1 MRFCRLR
8 SFAYKIYYVIF
19 KILLDKYKLLWYNP
33 IKIKKEIHIVLKN
46 VDGNSVFAKVP
57 FGVIQASNKIN
68 QYLLPTYLYLAVNK
82 NIFGEVKTS
91 IRSIREEYINTA
103 NRAYWHEDEFYEA
116 LIILTSNIVDE
127 ESNSIIDNLID
138 IKNLEHLS
146 QMELRCN
153 NSADSSNFDEQV
165 KNLIKEFDDEID
177 YPLKKKDM
185 IISINSFQ
193 TGKGFVK
200 CSYQEYNLF
209 REFQSFL
216 KKNNSRISICQAMNT
231 YYTIKFIIRR
241 NEALIN
247 LGLAKKNCSDQVSK
261 SLLKKECCFADNTA
275 KCVLQIL
282 KSMNLIEVFNNPK
295 KENDYYI
302 KLNKNINESETQQ

>member
-1 MRFCRLR
+1 M
-8 SFAYKIYYVIF
+8 
-19 KILLDKYKLLWYNP
+19 
-33 IKIKKEIHIVLKN
+33 KN
-46 VDGNSVFAKVP
+46 TDGNSVFAKIP

-91 IRSIREEYINTA
+91 VRSIREEYINTA
-103 NRAYWHEDEFYEA
+103 NRTYWHEDEFYEA
-116 LIILTSNIVDE
+116 LIVLTSNIIDE
-127 ESNSIIDNLID
+127 ENNSIIDNLID
-138 IKNLEHLS
+138 IKNFEHLS
-146 QMELRCN
+146 QMELQY
-153 NSADSSNFDEQV
+153 NSSKNLNTSSDFEAQI
-165 KNLIKEFDDEID
+165 KSLIKEFDAEID
-177 YPLKKKDM
+177 YSLKKKDI

-209 REFQSFL
+209 RNFQSFL
-216 KKNNSRISICQAMNT
+216 KKNNSRISICQAVNA
-231 YYTIKFIIRR
+231 YYTIKFIIKR

-261 SLLKKECCFADNTA
+261 SLFKKECCFADNTA

-282 KSMNLIEVFNNPK
+282 KSMNLIEVVNNPK

>member
-1 MRFCRLR
+1 M
-8 SFAYKIYYVIF
+8 
-19 KILLDKYKLLWYNP
+19 
-33 IKIKKEIHIVLKN
+33 KN

-116 LIILTSNIVDE
+116 LIVLTSNIVDE

-146 QMELRCN
+146 QMELRYN

-165 KNLIKEFDDEID
+165 KNLIKEFDNEVD

-209 REFQSFL
+209 KEFQSFL
-216 KKNNSRISICQAMNT
+216 KKNNSRISICQAMNA

-302 KLNKNINESETQQ
+302 KLNKNINESET

>member
-1 MRFCRLR
+1 M
-8 SFAYKIYYVIF
+8 
-19 KILLDKYKLLWYNP
+19 LWYNP
-33 IKIKKEIHIVLKN
+33 VKIKKEIFIILKN
-46 VDGNSVFAKVP
+46 TDGNNVFAKIP

-116 LIILTSNIVDE
+116 LIILTSNIIDE
-127 ESNSIIDNLID
+127 ENNSIIDNLID

-146 QMELRCN
+146 QMELQY
-153 NSADSSNFDEQV
+153 NSSKNSNASLDFETQI
-165 KNLIKEFDDEID
+165 KSLIKEFDAEID
-177 YPLKKKDM
+177 YSLKKKDI

-209 REFQSFL
+209 RNFQSFL
-216 KKNNSRISICQAMNT
+216 KKNNSRISICQAVNA
-231 YYTIKFIIRR
+231 YYTVKFIIKR

-261 SLLKKECCFADNTA
+261 SLFKKECCFADNTA

-282 KSMNLIEVFNNPK
+282 KSMNLIEVVNNPK